1 MSISIMRGDEE
12 TLRVA
17 VRTAESDGTRSD
29 NFRDVQPGETFF
41 RIPYHVLR
49 AHVGETVEWEA
60 LQQEARQ
67 DAAVVGGR

>member
-12 TLRVA
+12 TLRVV

-29 NFRDVQPGETFF
+29 TFRDVQPGETFF

-67 DAAVVGGR
+67 DTAVVGGR